1 MIPSGADLPKSVP
14 DTFLWVG
21 KVSPGGG
28 FSVDTDTE
36 LPNNKPLNPALL
48 TKPLPALKRAELS
61 LTYTMN
67 KVTKVA
73 ARISVSCL
81 VCTYMC

>member
-1 MIPSGADLPKSVP
+1 M
-14 DTFLWVG
+14 
-21 KVSPGGG
+21 
-28 FSVDTDTE
+28 DTDTE

-67 KVTKVA
+67 KVTAVA
-73 ARISVSCL
+73 ARMTVL
-81 VCTYMC
+81 RYTYCFSRYTGRIQW

>member
-1 MIPSGADLPKSVP
+1 M
-14 DTFLWVG
+14 
-21 KVSPGGG
+21 
-28 FSVDTDTE
+28 DTDTE

-73 ARISVSCL
+73 ARITVLLYTCSLSR
-81 VCTYMC
+81 